1 MWSCPRRPGSAGDI
15 LAEDDTSYLV
25 KAAPT
30 SEEDTRIL
38 RDGDQVVLASAELTD
53 GKVVR

>member
-1 MWSCPRRPGSAGDI
+1 MTI